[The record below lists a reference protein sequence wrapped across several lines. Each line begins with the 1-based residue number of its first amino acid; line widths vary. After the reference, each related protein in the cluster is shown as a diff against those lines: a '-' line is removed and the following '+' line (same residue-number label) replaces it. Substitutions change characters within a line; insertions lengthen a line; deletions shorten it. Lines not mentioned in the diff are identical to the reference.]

1 MAWWMLAPAVGVLLV
16 LILGWRMR
24 RAIAK
29 RMGRPVIFTAG
40 HVYLGTAAV
49 VGLVLLLA
57 ITTAIARQ
65 QRSNARDEQLRDRF
79 SLTVTK
85 RQVTDLAADLRRYS
99 RDAARRTAVDIF
111 NDCTMRTGASEG
123 CRRNLAEAIDRV
135 FRVTPEGRIVA
146 VEGSRPP
153 AARVTVESRG
163 QRVVVRER
171 VIERGPAGP
180 AGPRG
185 PRGFPGR
192 DGTRGEPGRAGVN
205 GVVDSKALDTL
216 DARVR
221 DLEQITGGLTRR
233 LQRALSLLCPLV
245 RALCP

>member
-1 MAWWMLAPAVGVLLV
+1 MTWWLLAPAVGALFVLAAV
-16 LILGWRMR
+16 GWRMR
-24 RAIAK
+24 HAINK
-29 RMGRPVIFTAG
+29 RLDQSVIFKVR
-40 HVYLGTAAV
+40 HVYLWQGEI
-49 VGLVLLLA
+49 VGLILLLA
-57 ITTAIARQ
+57 ITTAIARE

-85 RQVTDLAADLRRYS
+85 RQVMDLARDLRRYS

-111 NDCTMRTGASEG
+111 RDCVRADASVKG
-123 CRRNLAEAIDRV
+123 CRGDLAREIDEV

-146 VEGSRPP
+146 REGSRPP

-163 QRVVVRER
+163 QRIVVRER
-171 VIERGPAGP
+171 IIERGPAGP
-180 AGPRG
+180 RG
-185 PRGFPGR
+185 PQGPKGDDGR
-192 DGTRGEPGRAGVN
+192 DGHNGKDASN
-205 GVVDSKALDTL
+205 GVDSTLVNTL

-245 RALCP
+245 RALCT